1 MKELTTEQIQIAA
14 ANYRLARQHMTNA
27 VEELRKFVIAMTN
40 VNDGKVTGFNP
51 FDERRGGLNLNNLD
65 DRDLADYR
73 RRLEK
78 GCWRLLLGNTGVMEA
93 ATRDDRCS
101 LEEQINNGA
110 FGAFTEESIIHV
122 LQKLKETEGSFVK
135 NVAREAFRYFSPNYA
150 KKEPIR
156 QRTVYSCAAYGSIS
170 FSSCYTPAWE
180 LLEKALLLLDRKPLP
195 DYSDSLVC
203 RMNEAVQ
210 RHQQEFECPYFRAKF
225 YEKSKTAHLTFT
237 RMDLIDA
244 INEIGRAA

>member
-78 GCWRLLLGNTGVMEA
+78 GCWRLLLNNTGIMEA
-93 ATRDDRCS
+93 ATRDDRS
-101 LEEQINNGA
+101 NIEKQINNGV
-110 FGAFTEESIIHV
+110 FGAFTEESIIRA

-135 NVAREAFRYFSPNYA
+135 NVVREAFRYFSPN
-150 KKEPIR
+150 
-156 QRTVYSCAAYGSIS
+156 
-170 FSSCYTPAWE
+170 
-180 LLEKALLLLDRKPLP
+180 
-195 DYSDSLVC
+195 
-203 RMNEAVQ
+203 
-210 RHQQEFECPYFRAKF
+210 
-225 YEKSKTAHLTFT
+225 
-237 RMDLIDA
+237 
-244 INEIGRAA
+244 

>member
-1 MKELTTEQIQIAA
+1 MKELTTEQLQIAA
-14 ANYRLARQHMTNA
+14 ANYRLARRHMTNA

-40 VNDGKVTGFNP
+40 VNDGKVTVFNP
-51 FDERRGGLNLNNLD
+51 FDERRGGLNLNNLN

-73 RRLEK
+73 ERLKK
-78 GCWRLLLGNTGVMEA
+78 GCWRLLLGNTGIMEA
-93 ATRDDRCS
+93 ATRDDRRS
-101 LEEQINNGA
+101 LEEQINNGV
-110 FGAFTEESIIHV
+110 FGAFSEENIIYV

-135 NVAREAFRYFSPNYA
+135 NVAREAFRYFSPNHA
-150 KKEPIR
+150 RKEPIR

-195 DYSDSLVC
+195 DYSESLIC

-210 RHQQEFECPYFRAKF
+210 RHPREFECPYFRAKF

-237 RMDLIDA
+237 RMGLIDT

>member
-40 VNDGKVTGFNP
+40 VNDGKITVFNP

-65 DRDLADYR
+65 DRDLTDYR

-78 GCWRLLLGNTGVMEA
+78 GCWRLLLNNTGIMEA
-93 ATRDDRCS
+93 ATRDDRRS
-101 LEEQINNGA
+101 LEDQINNGV

-135 NVAREAFRYFSPNYA
+135 NVVREAFRYFSPNYA
-150 KKEPIR
+150 RKEPIR
-156 QRTVYSCAAYGSIS
+156 QKTVYCCAAYGSIS

-180 LLEKALLLLDRKPLP
+180 LLDRKPLP

-210 RHQQEFECPYFRAKF
+210 RHQLEFECPYFRAKF

-237 RMDLIDA
+237 RMDLINA

>member
-14 ANYRLARQHMTNA
+14 ANYRLARRHMTNA

-40 VNDGKVTGFNP
+40 VNDGKVTVFNP
-51 FDERRGGLNLNNLD
+51 FDGRRGGLNLNNLD

-73 RRLEK
+73 ERLQK
-78 GCWRLLLGNTGVMEA
+78 GCWRLLFGNTGIMEA
-93 ATRDDRCS
+93 ATRDDRRS
-101 LEEQINNGA
+101 LEEQVNNGV
-110 FGAFTEESIIHV
+110 FGAFSEENIIHV
-122 LQKLKETEGSFVK
+122 LQKLKEAEGSFVK

-150 KKEPIR
+150 RKEPIR

-195 DYSDSLVC
+195 DYSESLIC

>member
-73 RRLEK
+73 ERLEK
-78 GCWRLLLGNTGVMEA
+78 GCWHLLLNNTGIMEA

-101 LEEQINNGA
+101 LEEQINSGV
-110 FGAFTEESIIHV
+110 FGAFTEASIIRA
-122 LQKLKETEGSFVK
+122 LRKLKETEGSFVK
-135 NVAREAFRYFSPNYA
+135 NVVREAFRYFSPNYA

-156 QRTVYSCAAYGSIS
+156 LQLRRIRLHL
-170 FSSCYTPAWE
+170 FFE
-180 LLEKALLLLDRKPLP
+180 LLHSGLGAVGKSPASLGPQTVAGLQRQSRLP
-195 DYSDSLVC
+195 D
-203 RMNEAVQ
+203 E
-210 RHQQEFECPYFRAKF
+210 
-225 YEKSKTAHLTFT
+225 
-237 RMDLIDA
+237 
-244 INEIGRAA
+244 